1 VNDSPTW
8 IDALLGSLLTL
19 VAFMLNLYRRKVD
32 RMEEQHAASVTRD
45 ELEKYMDRIREERQ
59 RMHEE
64 NIERLSAIGSDIRAI
79 HMRIDRVFGK

>member
-1 VNDSPTW
+1 MNDSPTW